1 MARPLRIEFPGAL
14 YHVMSRGNERQPIVR
29 DDRDREKRLDWLR
42 RTVETYGWRLHAF
55 VLMRNHDHLFVET
68 PEANLSAGMQYLNGS
83 YTSYFNRRH
92 RREGHLFQGRFKGH
106 LIEEDGYFLEV
117 SRYIHLNPLR
127 AKIVARPED
136 YPWSSYPGYVRAG
149 RAVTWVTYARV
160 LGEFGQAAATTRRAY
175 GQFVRAGV
183 QRPPRSPFAEAF
195 EGVLLGSE
203 AFVARIR
210 GLVEE
215 QPTDQSVP
223 QLEHLRQRPS
233 VQAIVRVV
241 AAHFGVDATR
251 WVPGRR
257 TDDASRAVA
266 AYLARRRFGHP
277 AGKVAEALGYR
288 NASSVTRAIARVE
301 SANQHLR
308 QTAEKLERALMG
320 SELD

>member
-68 PEANLSAGMQYLNGS
+68 PEANLSAGMQCLNGS

-136 YPWSSYPGYVRAG
+136 YPWSSYPGYVRAA

-160 LGEFGQAAATTRRAY
+160 LGEFGQAAAARWAY
-175 GQFVRAGV
+175 GRFVRAGMR
-183 QRPPRSPFAEAF
+183 QPPRSPFAEAF

-210 GLVEE
+210 GLVEG
-215 QPTDQSVP
+215 QPTDRSVP
-223 QLEHLRQRPS
+223 QLEHIRGRPS
-233 VQAIVRVV
+233 LEAIVEVV

-251 WVPGRR
+251 WSPGRR

-301 SANQHLR
+301 SANQDLR
-308 QTAEKLERALMG
+308 QTVQKLER
-320 SELD
+320 ELH